1 MLLGKKLQEIR
12 KKLKLRQYEVAE
24 LLGISQKNI
33 CAIES
38 REDIYISTLKK
49 YISSLGGEIKIYAEF
64 KNDEVIYDM
73 TNHIKEN

>member
-1 MLLGKKLQEIR
+1 MILGKKLQEIR

-24 LLGISQKNI
+24 IVGISQKNI

-49 YISSLGGEIKIYAEF
+49 YISSLGGEIKVYVEF
-64 KNDEVIYDM
+64 KKDEVIYDIS
-73 TNHIKEN
+73 NHIK